1 MNIFKEKI
9 ESALKETGLA
19 EKELI
24 SKLGYSKT
32 EKAKRR
38 YGELINDLNDPAG
51 LLKKIEQ
58 VLSDP
63 KGQIRKTYEK
73 EKEKRSAERERK
85 NREEFSPYLSV
96 LTKRRVPEGITIFAF
111 TNGIKRYLIVE
122 LPGSI
127 FSLPEAEQRTI
138 VRRKLR
144 KHYTEFSGEIPQMG
158 RITGYVYHNSFD
170 TRIHLG
176 IEGEVFDSVDYS
188 RDSKKILNT
197 IEIE

>member
-24 SKLGYSKT
+24 SKLGYSKI

-38 YGELINDLNDPAG
+38 YDELINDLNDPAE

-58 VLSDP
+58 VLIDS
-63 KGQIRKTYEK
+63 KGEIKKAYEK
-73 EKEKRSAERERK
+73 EKEIRRSERERK
-85 NREEFSPYLSV
+85 SRQEFSPYLSV
-96 LTKRRVPEGITIFAF
+96 LTERRRPYSITMFALA
-111 TNGIKRYLIVE
+111 GLGRDLIVE
-122 LPGSI
+122 LPGSV
-127 FSLPEAEQRTI
+127 FSLPESEQMTI
-138 VRRKLR
+138 VQRKLR
-144 KHYTEFSGEIPQMG
+144 KHYAELSGEIPQMG

-176 IEGEVFDSVDYS
+176 TEGEVLDSVEFT
-188 RDSKKILNT
+188 RDSKEIINM
-197 IEIE
+197 IEIK